1 MGKTDIAE
9 SMNGHLLGRLHKMR
23 SPEPDK
29 VSIATGV
36 IRRGETS
43 VMQLRNATTKI
54 STALNSKSI
63 AELPARA
70 R

>member
-1 MGKTDIAE
+1 VGETDISE
-9 SMNGHLLGRLHKMR
+9 SMSGRLLGQLHKMR
-23 SPEPDK
+23 SPKPDK

-43 VMQLRNATTKI
+43 VMQLRNATTKVP
-54 STALNSKSI
+54 TALNSKSI

-70 R
+70 G